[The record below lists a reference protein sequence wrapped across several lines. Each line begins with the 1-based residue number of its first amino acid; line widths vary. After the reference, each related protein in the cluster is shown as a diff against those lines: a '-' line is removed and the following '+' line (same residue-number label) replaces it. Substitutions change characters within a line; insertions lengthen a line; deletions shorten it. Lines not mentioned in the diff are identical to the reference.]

1 MAAPV
6 TLSERFQFPASLT
19 DALALFEDVP
29 GVVACIPGATIG
41 TLHDDGSYEAKIGVQ
56 YGETSVHFSGLVR
69 LERSAPTVL
78 RVRAEGQDGLKSI
91 RAEGDIVLTFAV
103 AATGGT
109 TMDLAASFSFSGI
122 LAPLGRAATK
132 MVGPQLMKSFGACLA
147 AKSAGAV

>member
-6 TLSERFQFPASLT
+6 TLSERFQFATSPD
-19 DALALFEDVP
+19 DALRLFEDVP
-29 GVVACIPGATIG
+29 GVIACIPGATIG
-41 TLHDDGSYEAKIGVQ
+41 VANDDGSYEAKIGVQ

-69 LERSAPTVL
+69 LERTAPRIL
-78 RVRAEGQDGLKSI
+78 LVRAEGQDGLKSI
-91 RAEGDIVLTFAV
+91 RAEGEIVLTFAE
-103 AATGGT
+103 APEGGT

-147 AKSAGAV
+147 AKSTGTV

>member
-6 TLSERFQFPASLT
+6 ALSERFQFPASLT

-91 RAEGDIVLTFAV
+91 RAEGDIVLTFAED
-103 AATGGT
+103 AAGT

-147 AKSAGAV
+147 AKSAGSV